1 MIEKNTGA
9 VSIIGGADG
18 PTSVFIAGKTK
29 KLSLKV
35 WIKNQY
41 YRHKRNRLAKKIL
54 PNPHTLQEVI
64 RYIQDEYGAVEMSKE
79 SHNYLEQ
86 YKSLKESLILQH
98 KPELLGELAELNCPA
113 GYDEKS
119 LREFFE
125 KVELRSQ
132 KAERIPD
139 ELFPMEFQVYE
150 IQVPDVGQVEFGI
163 DTVWDVFGNSC
174 SGSKK
179 GMKKLQQISKD
190 VYLYYGVTEE
200 DIREKT
206 KRYSVLLTMLSS

>member
-29 KLSLKV
+29 KLSLKL
-35 WIKNQY
+35 WLKNKLYQQ
-41 YRHKRNRLAKKIL
+41 KRSGMAKKII

-98 KPELLGELAELNCPA
+98 RPELLGELAELKCPA

-125 KVELRSQ
+125 QVEIRSQ
-132 KAERIPD
+132 KALNIPE
-139 ELFPMEFQVYE
+139 ELFPMDFRIYE

-163 DTVWDVFGNSC
+163 DTMWDVCGSSC

-179 GMKKLQQISKD
+179 GVKKLQQISKD